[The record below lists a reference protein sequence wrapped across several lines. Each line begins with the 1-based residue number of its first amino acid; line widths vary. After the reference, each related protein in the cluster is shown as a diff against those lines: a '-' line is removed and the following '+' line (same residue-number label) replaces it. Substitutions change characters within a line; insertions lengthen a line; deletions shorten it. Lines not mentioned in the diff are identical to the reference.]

1 MFFLYSAIVGAGRAG
16 RLCSITDAKMLLHK
30 HLCSKCFL
38 ETDFITAERMHLNR
52 VAVPCVSDLASHSA
66 PQPSIPSLHAPYLD
80 SLPSLLTPEDD
91 LHVLPPIR
99 TYSMRSLTYLASTP
113 THCPCR
119 KSSSQIPS
127 LQVSLA
133 NTFTPRSVNVNASDG
148 DLRHINCQSSSSKSR
163 ARHYLLKELNLAYC
177 QS

>member
-1 MFFLYSAIVGAGRAG
+1 MEYVLSLQCYSGAGRAG

-38 ETDFITAERMHLNR
+38 ETDFITAERMHQNR
-52 VAVPCVSDLASHSA
+52 VAVSCVSDLASHSA

-80 SLPSLLTPEDD
+80 SFPSLLTPEDD

-119 KSSSQIPS
+119 KSVYFLSNP
-127 LQVSLA
+127 
-133 NTFTPRSVNVNASDG
+133 FTPSIVSQ
-148 DLRHINCQSSSSKSR
+148 HFYSR
-163 ARHYLLKELNLAYC
+163 GNLLYPKVC
-177 QS
+177 KCKCF